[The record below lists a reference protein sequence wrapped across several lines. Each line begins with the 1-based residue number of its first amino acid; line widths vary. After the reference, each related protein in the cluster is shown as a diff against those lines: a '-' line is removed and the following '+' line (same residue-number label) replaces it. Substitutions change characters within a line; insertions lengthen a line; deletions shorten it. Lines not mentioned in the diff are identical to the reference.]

1 MPARTRKVAGLRN
14 VILANIYEQFIELK
28 SDFLFKIKNQIKN
41 KVSEAIGA
49 EIRKREE
56 LKWTVAILQQ
66 FVKKF

>member
-1 MPARTRKVAGLRN
+1 M
-14 VILANIYEQFIELK
+14 ILANIYEQFIELK

-66 FVKKF
+66 FVNKF

>member
-1 MPARTRKVAGLRN
+1 MPARTRKVADLRN
-14 VILANIYEQFIELK
+14 EILVNIYEQFTELK

>member
-1 MPARTRKVAGLRN
+1 MPARTRKVANLRN
-14 VILANIYEQFIELK
+14 EILVNIYEQFTELK

-49 EIRKREE
+49 EIRKQEE